1 VGQYW
6 SWICKRRRWHQL
18 LSIRTVKRVAL
29 AGSRCIPVLHRVVR
43 RTMVDTANSMKW
55 QPSIPARTEEYLRPR
70 LGYSKPVPCPHG
82 MMTPHVT
89 HCIGS
94 LIPGG
99 AERQLCNLV
108 SHSARRGLEINVVTL
123 FNLTGDSA
131 HYVDLLRRT
140 DIIPIV
146 AGSRFDPKFEKEM
159 LKTPGCVKF
168 LDQLPEFLLP
178 GTADIFGELLRDPP
192 DILHSWLDH
201 NNICAGVA
209 GLLAGVPAIILSTR
223 NVNPTHFPY
232 LSHPFFKPWY
242 QLLADSPRVH
252 FINNSRAG
260 AQDYADWLGVPV
272 ERFHV
277 VLNGVDFDSLKYP
290 NHHDIDRFR
299 REIELPDGA
308 PLVAGVFR
316 LSDEKRPLVFAEV
329 VRRAMLQ
336 LPHLHAVI
344 AGVGPREADLRKAI
358 ADAGVSHRFHLLGRR
373 TDIPVI
379 MTAADVFLLTS
390 QKEGT
395 PNVLLEAQWFGCPV
409 VATKAGGAADAV
421 THNETGLL
429 VDVDDIDGLT
439 TALVELLANPERCAR
454 LGKAGPDFV
463 MSRFGIERMV
473 DETLA
478 VYQHALSQDVQPRTS
493 LRLDQ
498 NPQPL

>member
-1 VGQYW
+1 
-6 SWICKRRRWHQL
+6 
-18 LSIRTVKRVAL
+18 
-29 AGSRCIPVLHRVVR
+29 
-43 RTMVDTANSMKW
+43 
-55 QPSIPARTEEYLRPR
+55 
-70 LGYSKPVPCPHG
+70 
-82 MMTPHVT
+82 MT
-89 HCIGS
+89 
-94 LIPGG
+94 
-99 AERQLCNLV
+99 R
-108 SHSARRGLEINVVTL
+108 

-131 HYVDLLRRT
+131 HYVDLLRHT
-140 DIIPIV
+140 GIMPVV
-146 AGSRFDPKFEKEM
+146 AGSSFDPKFEKEM
-159 LKTPGCVKF
+159 LKNPGCIKF

-178 GTADIFGELLRDPP
+178 WTADILGELLRDPP

-209 GLLAGVPAIILSTR
+209 GLLADVPAIILSTR

-232 LSHPFFKPWY
+232 LSHPLFKPWY
-242 QLLADSPRVH
+242 QLLANSPRVH

-260 AQDYADWLGVPV
+260 AQDYADWLGIPV

-277 VLNGVDFDSLKYP
+277 VLNGVDFDTLKYP
-290 NHHDIDRFR
+290 NHHDIVRFR
-299 REIELPDGA
+299 QEIELPDGA

-316 LSDEKRPLVFAEV
+316 LSEEKRPLVFAEV

-344 AGVGPREADLRKAI
+344 AGVGPCEADLRKVI
-358 ADAGVSHRFHLLGRR
+358 ADAGLSHRFHLLGRR

-409 VATKAGGAADAV
+409 VATKAGGTIDAIS
-421 THNETGLL
+421 HNETGLL
-429 VDVDDIDGLT
+429 VEVDDIDGLT
-439 TALVELLANPERCAR
+439 TALVELLPDTERCAR

-463 MSRFGIERMV
+463 KSRFGVERMV

-478 VYQHALSQDVQPRTS
+478 VYHHALSQKFD
-493 LRLDQ
+493 
-498 NPQPL
+498 